1 MGVAIGR
8 GIDDDLE
15 AFGRAGQLAA
25 CCFTERRVAI
35 LCADIDGGIGR
46 RSACCD
52 IAEFARVIG

>member
-15 AFGRAGQLAA
+15 AFGRAGQLVV

-35 LCADIDGGIGR
+35 HRADIDGGIGWR
-46 RSACCD
+46 NSACD
-52 IAEFARVIG
+52 VAEFARVIG